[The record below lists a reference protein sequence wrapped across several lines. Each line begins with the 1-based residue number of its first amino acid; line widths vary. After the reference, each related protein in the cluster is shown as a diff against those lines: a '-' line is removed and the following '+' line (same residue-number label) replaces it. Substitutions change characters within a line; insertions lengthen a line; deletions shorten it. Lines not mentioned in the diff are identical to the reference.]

1 MSRLM
6 SAVVLTAAVVW
17 LTGVAAVAQQTN
29 TSSETKNF
37 EVIGVT
43 GNQLIVRLPE
53 GTKELTVPNDFR
65 FTVNGQQLS
74 VQQLQVGMKARPPS
88 PRERLSHR

>member
-1 MSRLM
+1 MSRLV

-37 EVIGVT
+37 EILGVAAAVIT
-43 GNQLIVRLPE
+43 SIVGAAIGP
-53 GTKELTVPNDFR
+53 G
-65 FTVNGQQLS
+65 GS
-74 VQQLQVGMKARPPS
+74 S
-88 PRERLSHR
+88 